1 MAEIVQDEFTY
12 FSEALEQANGEPVET
27 KELFNIPIVNAI
39 WRVLT
44 GKRFQSGDVKLERTI
59 HVMDNLF
66 ADAGSILGY
75 LGFMSVK
82 LKILF
87 EALGL
92 LRIQTGMDYIYE
104 IAEVQIDEHASTFQ
118 EEDMR
123 DFTDC
128 FIQKKML
135 NETDKEDQKFAKPNL
150 RNIFLDLF
158 LAGSETTSSTLKWA
172 MLYMVLNPII
182 KLKVQVI

>member
-1 MAEIVQDEFTY
+1 MVEIVKDEFTY
-12 FSEALEQANGEPVET
+12 FSEAVEQTNGEPVET
-27 KELFNIPIVNAI
+27 KEVFNIPIVNSI

-59 HVMDNLF
+59 HVMDNVF

-82 LKILF
+82 AKIIF

-92 LRIQTGMDYIYE
+92 LRMKTGIDYIFE
-104 IAEVQIDEHASTFQ
+104 IAEEQIVEHEATFQ
-118 EEDMR
+118 EEDIR

-128 FIQKKML
+128 FIEKKML
-135 NETDKEDQKFAKPNL
+135 NEIDKEDQKFAKQNL

-182 KLKVQVI
+182 QHKVQVF